1 MGRVWAFPSVGHSY
15 RVVITVHLPS
25 LLSRTTQKSHQEN
38 ENEAHFAE
46 FIALYA
52 IVGAFAHTCPVIL
65 PSFHN
70 SFHPEQSVELIAV
83 TVILSSLHLSTHLL
97 VWSRAFSI
105 DPQYVSISKSY
116 HSSFYV
122 SVTVTLNQI
131 SACWKNTVA
140 VHHPIPRLKYMCV
153 FMSVTR
159 TPLFVPTPTPSKLW
173 RLA

>member
-15 RVVITVHLPS
+15 RFVITVHSPKVP
-25 LLSRTTQKSHQEN
+25 SRTAQKSHQQN
-38 ENEAHFAE
+38 KNEAHFAE

-52 IVGAFAHTCPVIL
+52 IVGAFAHMCPVIL

-83 TVILSSLHLSTHLL
+83 TVILSSFHLRTHLL

-105 DPQYVSISKSY
+105 EPQYISISKWY

-122 SVTVTLNQI
+122 SVTVKLNQI
-131 SACWKNTVA
+131 SACWKSTVC
-140 VHHPIPRLKYMCV
+140 VSVCSCMCLCLWPEHH
-153 FMSVTR
+153 FSS
-159 TPLFVPTPTPSKLW
+159 PTPPPKLW